1 MEAEMDGRQFDGLVK
16 TLGTTPSRR
25 QILRGL
31 AGAAAAGA
39 ATLVTGKEATQARG
53 KRKKKSRRGRVE
65 TEGVRWG
72 NWSHSGCCLSW
83 DTPSYG
89 YRTYSAILW
98 DIPWGQSWE
107 KTCASTSATV
117 VDVYGTGHHFD
128 RPTRCNKCGFYM
140 CGYFDVRDS
149 ACDSAPRCATVGFAW

>member
-1 MEAEMDGRQFDGLVK
+1 
-16 TLGTTPSRR
+16 
-25 QILRGL
+25 
-31 AGAAAAGA
+31 
-39 ATLVTGKEATQARG
+39 
-53 KRKKKSRRGRVE
+53 
-65 TEGVRWG
+65 
-72 NWSHSGCCLSW
+72 LSW

-140 CGYFDVRDS
+140 CGYFDVRES